1 MFLSSLTQKRYTFIA
16 LAITLSQKDPATT
29 RVHKSKSG
37 FSKSVARH
45 LAFIFRPSPSIHPI
59 LPPPLVQISRRC
71 WQRSPLPLL
80 SPREHAAPSTSTV
93 VLGRVQSTMLSSL
106 SLSLSM
112 SVCLC
117 AKQFFQNPTKI
128 PKPTMCPSVFQH
140 LYFSILNEA
149 QQFTKTAGRCRF

>member
-71 WQRSPLPLL
+71 WQRSALPLL

-106 SLSLSM
+106 SLNECVFVCETVLSK
-112 SVCLC
+112 SH
-117 AKQFFQNPTKI
+117 KN
-128 PKPTMCPSVFQH
+128 
-140 LYFSILNEA
+140 
-149 QQFTKTAGRCRF
+149 TKTNNVSVRLSASLL